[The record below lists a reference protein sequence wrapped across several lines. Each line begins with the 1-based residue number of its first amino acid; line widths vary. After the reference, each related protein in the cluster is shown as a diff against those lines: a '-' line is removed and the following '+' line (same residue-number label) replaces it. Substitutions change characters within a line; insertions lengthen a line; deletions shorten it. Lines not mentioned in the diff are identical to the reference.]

1 MTAGRCAPARA
12 LPTRTPAV
20 GAAGPGRQRTFEWRA
35 RPALGRDDFLVA
47 PCNEAAVAWI
57 DRWPDWPGPA
67 LAIHGPPG
75 AGKSHLAEVWRRR
88 SGAEIVEA
96 SRLATVVEAS
106 RLATVVE
113 ASRLAEAAPGAG
125 GGPAALVVE
134 GLGGPID
141 ERALLHLH
149 NGVAER
155 GGHLLLTA
163 AAPPARWPLA
173 LPDLASRLRLAPVAA
188 LGAPDDALLGA
199 LMLKLFADRQIAVA
213 PEVPAYVVPRIE
225 RTFEAVATLVERLDR
240 AALAAGRAVT
250 VPLARSVL
258 GAAGTGPE
266 AAPEAPPRP

>member
-12 LPTRTPAV
+12 LTTRVPAV
-20 GAAGPGRQRTFEWRA
+20 GAAGPGRQRTFEWRV

-67 LAIHGPPG
+67 LALHGPPG

-96 SRLATVVEAS
+96 SRLAGAV
-106 RLATVVE
+106 
-113 ASRLAEAAPGAG
+113 PGAG
-125 GGPAALVVE
+125 GEPAALVVE

-141 ERALLHLH
+141 ERALLHLY

-173 LPDLASRLRLAPVAA
+173 LPDLSSRLRLAPAAA

-225 RTFEAVATLVERLDR
+225 RTFAAVATLVERLDR
-240 AALAAGRAVT
+240 AALAEGRAVT

-266 AAPEAPPRP
+266 AAPETPPRP

>member
-1 MTAGRCAPARA
+1 M
-12 LPTRTPAV
+12 

-88 SGAEIVEA
+88 SGARTVDA
-96 SRLATVVEAS
+96 SHLAGAV
-106 RLATVVE
+106 
-113 ASRLAEAAPGAG
+113 PGAG
-125 GGPAALVVE
+125 GAPAALVVE

-141 ERALLHLH
+141 ERVLLHLY

-199 LMLKLFADRQIAVA
+199 LMLKLFADRQVAVA

-225 RTFEAVATLVERLDR
+225 RTFEAVAALVERLDR

-250 VPLARSVL
+250 VPLARTVL